1 MQNYGFTEL
10 RVEELEVITGGDDG
24 GFLGFVADIYD
35 SWCNMWHDFGKN
47 LYHMIN
53 D

>member
-1 MQNYGFTEL
+1 MTNYEFKEL
-10 RVEELEVITGGDDG
+10 QVNEMEAVNGGGD
-24 GFLGFVADIYD
+24 GFLGFVSDIYD

-47 LYHMIN
+47 LYHQIN